1 MPDYAEMYKKL
12 FRSQTKAIQIL
23 QEAQQ
28 ETEELYISDEGPGLI
43 VLQPQE
49 EDDNPNDEG
58 KDKC

>member
-23 QEAQQ
+23 QQAQQ
-28 ETEELYISDEGPGLI
+28 ETEELYISDEGPDLT

-49 EDDNPNDEG
+49 NKDNSNKEG
-58 KDKC
+58 GDRS

>member
-23 QEAQQ
+23 QQAQQ

-43 VLQPQE
+43 VFQPPG
-49 EDDNPNDEG
+49 EDDNPKDE
-58 KDKC
+58 DEYKC

>member
-23 QEAQQ
+23 QQAQQ
-28 ETEELYISDEGPGLI
+28 ETEELYISDEGPDLI

-49 EDDNPNDEG
+49 SEDNSNEEDGDRS
-58 KDKC
+58 